1 MSDVVRMKLLEAD
14 HPVGVKKK
22 SRYTLPPQDHVYGLP
37 YKMDA
42 EGASI
47 GIIYY

>member
-1 MSDVVRMKLLEAD
+1 MLQSLRTNLIECE

-47 GIIYY
+47 GII